1 MRILCAL
8 IGLFVLIA
16 SRPAVAGQRIL
27 TDNQLDA
34 ITAGNTEGSRHGGGA
49 IVGNSSTATL
59 SFKGAVQLEGDAQA
73 EARAL
78 NLVNSSES
86 AIANGVNVWDG
97 QVGEQ
102 ADFAEGAS
110 FEVEQFNNVS
120 QDLRRAASIPE
131 YLRPEANVVESGS
144 ESGISSGNR
153 TFSNN
158 STVTDTITT
167 TSTRDLTSDS
177 HVEATTKI
185 IGQEIRAGKGIAGT
199 GDLEVNF
206 DGGDISFTGTA
217 DIAGVITGEFT
228 FSWELPA
235 LDVKFNGGICAAMMA
250 SCDSKGTLSETDSTI
265 TDNSQI
271 DTAEGSKS
279 FNEEFSSEFAL
290 NIRAPFHLA
299 DAQAEYIVVDDST
312 LDVTSENIVS
322 LGGSAQQSLR
332 GLNVVN
338 AAGSAVANAVNIART
353 NTTNLAVGGGRLLTL
368 NQTNVIMHSR

>member
-1 MRILCAL
+1 MKVLCTVVAIVAL
-8 IGLFVLIA
+8 TL
-16 SRPAVAGQRIL
+16 SQPAFAKQKAL
-27 TDNQLDA
+27 TDAQLDS
-34 ITAGNTEGSRHGGGA
+34 ITAGNTEGSRPGGGA

-59 SFKGAVQLEGDAQA
+59 SFKGAVELEGDAQA
-73 EARAL
+73 DARAL

-97 QVGEQ
+97 QVTGDAQ
-102 ADFAEGAS
+102 FSDGANFA
-110 FEVEQFNNVS
+110 VEQFNRVS

-144 ESGISSGNR
+144 ESGLRSGES

-158 STVTDTITT
+158 STITDTITT

-228 FSWELPA
+228 FNWELTA
-235 LDVKFNGGICAAMMA
+235 LNVKFNGGICAAMMA
-250 SCDSKGTLSETDSTI
+250 SCDSKGTLSESDSTV

-271 DTAEGSKS
+271 DTAEGSES

-312 LDVTSENIVS
+312 LDVTSENTVS

-338 AAGSAVANAVNIART
+338 AAGSAVANAVNVART
-353 NTTNLAVGGGRLLTL
+353 NTANLAVGGSRLLTL
-368 NQTNVIMHSR
+368 NQSNVIMHSR